1 MGREAGRTAHDIEEL
16 KQFVVVHSRTQ
27 RLPPD
32 LCEEVLARI
41 GHDGEGPGSWTGEW
55 AAAARELAAR
65 DLLLEACQCWN
76 TARFPYVDGPSRAQA
91 QAACSETFTRWSG
104 TQETSVERIEISVP
118 DGDGDGG
125 TRSFVALASGLSAA
139 LPRPLL
145 VVTGGIVSVKE
156 QWAPALLL
164 ADQLGLAMVAT
175 EMPGVGE
182 NRLVYGKDGWRMFS
196 ALLDTLADRADV
208 GRAYASAMSFSGHMA
223 LRGALHDP
231 RIRGVV
237 TAGAPVSGFFTDR
250 DWYDRS
256 VPRITKDT
264 LSHLTGIA
272 RTELFDALR
281 DWELRPGE
289 LSALTIP
296 VGYVVSLRD
305 EIIPASDPQAL
316 KRYVPDLTLAEHD
329 DVHGSPAHVEE
340 TRTWTVQTVLQML
353 RTAASPR
360 A

>member
-1 MGREAGRTAHDIEEL
+1 MGREAGRTAHDIDEL
-16 KQFVVVHSRTQ
+16 KQFVEVHSRAQ

-55 AAAARELAAR
+55 AAAARDLAAR
-65 DLLLEACQCWN
+65 DRLLEACQCWN

-104 TQETSVERIEISVP
+104 TQETAIERIEVTVP
-118 DGDGDGG
+118 DGDGSQ
-125 TRSFVALASGLSAA
+125 RPFVALAAGLSAA

-182 NRLVYGKDGWRMFS
+182 NRLVYGKDSWRMFS
-196 ALLDTLADRADV
+196 ALLDTLAGRADV
-208 GRAYASAMSFSGHMA
+208 GRTYASAMSFSGHMA

-250 DWYDRS
+250 SWYDRS

-264 LSHLTGIA
+264 LSHLTGTPRA
-272 RTELFDALR
+272 ELFDELR

-289 LSALTIP
+289 LSALNIP

-305 EIIPASDPQAL
+305 EIIPASDARTL
-316 KRYVPDLTLAEHD
+316 KRYVSDLTLHEHD

-340 TRTWTVQTVLQML
+340 TRTWTVQTVLQMM
-353 RTAASPR
+353 RAAASPQ

>member
-1 MGREAGRTAHDIEEL
+1 MGREPGRTAHDIDEL
-16 KQFVVVHSRTQ
+16 KQFVVVHSRAQ
-27 RLPPD
+27 RLPPE

-41 GHDGEGPGSWTGEW
+41 GHDGEGPGSWTEEW
-55 AAAARELAAR
+55 AAAARKLAAEDR
-65 DLLLEACQCWN
+65 LLDASQCWN
-76 TARFPYVDGPSRAQA
+76 TARFPYVDGTPRARAQ
-91 QAACSETFTRWSG
+91 QACSETFAQWSG
-104 TQETSVERIEISVP
+104 AQETVIERVDVTLP
-118 DGDGDGG
+118 DGDG
-125 TRSFVALASGLSAA
+125 TRLPFVALAAGLSADV
-139 LPRPLL
+139 PRPLL

-164 ADQLGLAMVAT
+164 AEQLGLAMVAT

-182 NRLVYGKDGWRMFS
+182 NRLGYGKDSWRMLS

-208 GRAYASAMSFSGHMA
+208 DRTYASAMSFSGHMA

-250 DWYDRS
+250 SWYDSS

-264 LSHLTGIA
+264 LSHLTGVPRA
-272 RTELFDALR
+272 ELFDGLR

-289 LSALTIP
+289 LSALSIP
-296 VGYVVSLRD
+296 VGYTVSLRD
-305 EIIPASDPQAL
+305 EIIPPSDVRTL
-316 KRYVPDLTLAEHD
+316 KRYVSDLTLNEHD

-340 TRTWTVQTVLQML
+340 TRAWTVQTVLKMM
-353 RTAASPR
+353 RAAASPQ

>member
-1 MGREAGRTAHDIEEL
+1 MGREAGRTAHDIDEL
-16 KQFVVVHSRTQ
+16 KQFVVVHSRAQ

-41 GHDGEGPGSWTGEW
+41 GHDGEGAGSWTGEW
-55 AAAARELAAR
+55 AAAAR
-65 DLLLEACQCWN
+65 DLTAQDRLLEACQCWN
-76 TARFPYVDGPSRAQA
+76 TARFPYVDDPSRAQA

-104 TQETSVERIEISVP
+104 TQETAIERIEVTVSDD
-118 DGDGDGG
+118 DG
-125 TRSFVALASGLSAA
+125 SQQPFVALAAGLSAA
-139 LPRPLL
+139 VPRPLL

-182 NRLVYGKDGWRMFS
+182 NHLVYGKDSWRMFS
-196 ALLDTLADRADV
+196 ALLDALADRADV
-208 GRAYASAMSFSGHMA
+208 GRTYASAMSFSGHMA

-250 DWYDRS
+250 SWYDGS

-264 LSHLTGIA
+264 LSHLTGTP
-272 RTELFDALR
+272 RTELFDAMR

-289 LSALTIP
+289 LSALNIP

-305 EIIPASDPQAL
+305 EIIPASDARTL
-316 KRYVPDLTLAEHD
+316 KRYVSDLTLHEHD

-340 TRTWTVQTVLQML
+340 TRAWTVQTVLQMMQ
-353 RTAASPR
+353 AAGSPQ

>member
-1 MGREAGRTAHDIEEL
+1 MGREAGRTAHDIDEL
-16 KQFVVVHSRTQ
+16 KQFVVVHSRAQ
-27 RLPPD
+27 RLPQD

-55 AAAARELAAR
+55 AAAARDLAAR
-65 DLLLEACQCWN
+65 DRLLEACQCWN
-76 TARFPYVDGPSRAQA
+76 TARFPYVDGPSRARA
-91 QAACSETFTRWSG
+91 QTACSETFMRWSG
-104 TQETSVERIEISVP
+104 AQETPVERVEVTVP
-118 DGDGDGG
+118 DGEGG
-125 TRSFVALASGLSAA
+125 PRSFVALAAGLSATA
-139 LPRPLL
+139 PRPLL

-182 NRLVYGKDGWRMFS
+182 NRLVYAKDSWRMFS
-196 ALLDTLADRADV
+196 ALLDALADRADV
-208 GRAYASAMSFSGHMA
+208 DRTYASAMSFSGHMA

-250 DWYDRS
+250 DWYERS
-256 VPRITKDT
+256 VPRVTKDT
-264 LSHLTGIA
+264 LSHLTGVPRA
-272 RTELFDALR
+272 GLFDALR

-289 LSALTIP
+289 LSALNVP

-305 EIIPASDPQAL
+305 EIIPASDPDTL
-316 KRYVPDLTLAEHD
+316 KRYVSDLTLDEHD
-329 DVHGSPAHVEE
+329 DVHGSPEHVEE
-340 TRTWTVQTVLQML
+340 TRAWTVQTVLRML
-353 RTAASPR
+353 RAAASPQ